1 MKETL
6 SREELGQLRMLTAL
20 YVEDEEVVR
29 EELARFLLRRLKTVY
44 TAKNGQEGLELYRQ
58 YKPDVVITDI
68 TMPIMDGLAMARA
81 IKEAD
86 SEAPVIITSAHNE
99 HDFFVES
106 VELGIDGYVLKP
118 LNAGVL
124 LQSILKSAQA
134 ILRNRIVDSQ
144 NKLIRFV
151 LDRTSSPTVVV
162 HGSTPEIMNRAF
174 LEYLGYPTEED
185 FLRCLEEEG
194 NFCLVDGGGT
204 EETPGRNCFD
214 YFSQHE
220 DALQQARLF
229 NRRHNREIPCEVH
242 HDSFPELDTHILSFH
257 PLRRMGDA

>member
-6 SREELGQLRMLTAL
+6 NHEELGQLHMLTAL

-58 YKPDVVITDI
+58 YKPDVVIADI
-68 TMPIMDGLAMARA
+68 TMPIMDGLAMARV
-81 IKEAD
+81 IKDDD
-86 SEAPVIITSAHNE
+86 SEVPIIITSAHNE

-106 VELGIDGYVLKP
+106 VEIGIDSYVLKP
-118 LNAGVL
+118 INDIL
-124 LQSILKSAQA
+124 LRNILKSSQT
-134 ILRNRIVDSQ
+134 ILRGRIVDSQ
-144 NKLIRFV
+144 NKLVRFV
-151 LDRTSSPTVVV
+151 LDRTSNPTVVV

-185 FLRCLEEEG
+185 FLRCLAEEG
-194 NFCLVDGGGT
+194 NFCLVDGDGT
-204 EETPGRNCFD
+204 EEVPGWNCFD
-214 YFSQHE
+214 YFSRHE
-220 DALQQARLF
+220 DVLQQARLF
-229 NRRHNREIPCEVH
+229 NRRYNQEIPCEVH